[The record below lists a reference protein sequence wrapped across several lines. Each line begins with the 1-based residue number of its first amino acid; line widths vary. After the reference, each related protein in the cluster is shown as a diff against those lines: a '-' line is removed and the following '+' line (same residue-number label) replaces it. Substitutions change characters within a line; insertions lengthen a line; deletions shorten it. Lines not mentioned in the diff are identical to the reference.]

1 MNSSLLAEE
10 TRAAKLSQDAQG
22 MTSLDLSQSQ
32 VNDLELLL
40 SGAYAPLNGYLNQA
54 DHQSVCES
62 MRLADGTLWPYPLSL
77 EIPSELLEN
86 FRRNARIALRDPEGV
101 LLATLSVEDIFEN
114 QERHYAGG
122 KVEGIT
128 LPIHY
133 DHRHLRLLP
142 NTAKPNKKVAL
153 VTSGVLHTEQLEKA
167 LHIARE
173 NNCTILI
180 QALDTGNDD
189 IFGRIRCI
197 KATLATYPEL
207 DIELSVLPAT
217 ASNDAKGVLLQ
228 AIIARNYGCVA
239 IMSSGDMSLINEY
252 SREISLSGVAIPKSS
267 TKDLSN
273 ITTEE
278 LKRMYPDK
286 RDQGFTVFFTG
297 LSGSGKST
305 IANILRVKILE
316 RMPRKVTL
324 LDGDIVRKNLS
335 SELTFSK
342 NHRNLNVLRI
352 GFVAGEITRHGGI
365 AICAPIA
372 PYDEIRKKVRSTV
385 DRLGGFILIHVATPL
400 EICESRD
407 RKGLYAMARAGKIS
421 EFTGI
426 SDPYESPND
435 AELTIETTEIS
446 AEQACQQVI
455 EYLVQEGYLDSA
467 PGA

>member
-10 TRAAKLSQDAQG
+10 TRAAKLSQDAQA
-22 MTSLDLSQSQ
+22 MTSLDLSPSQ

-77 EIPSELLEN
+77 EIPEKLLAN
-86 FRRNARIALRDPEGV
+86 LQRDSRIALRDPEGV
-101 LLATLSVEDIFEN
+101 LLATLSIEDIFEDQN
-114 QERHYAGG
+114 RHYAGG

-128 LPIHY
+128 MPIHY

-142 NTAKPNKKVAL
+142 HTVEPNKKVAL
-153 VTSGVLHTEQLEKA
+153 VTSGVLHPEQLEKA
-167 LHIARE
+167 LHVARE
-173 NNCTILI
+173 NNCAILI

-207 DIELSVLPAT
+207 NIELSVLPAT
-217 ASNDAKGVLLQ
+217 ASNDAQGLLLQ
-228 AIIARNYGCVA
+228 ALIARNYGCLA
-239 IMSSGDMSLINEY
+239 IMSNGDMSLINKY
-252 SREISLSGVAIPKSS
+252 SKEISLSGVGIQQGS
-267 TKDLSN
+267 TNDLSN
-273 ITTEE
+273 VASEE
-278 LKRMYPDK
+278 LKRIYPDK
-286 RDQGFTVFFTG
+286 KDQGFTVFFTG

-316 RMPRKVTL
+316 RVARKVTL

-342 NHRNLNVLRI
+342 EHRNLNVLRI

-426 SDPYESPND
+426 SDPYETPTD
-435 AELTIETTEIS
+435 AELTIHTTEIS

-455 EYLVQEGYLDSA
+455 EYLDQEGYLASA
-467 PGA
+467 S

>member
-1 MNSSLLAEE
+1 M
-10 TRAAKLSQDAQG
+10 
-22 MTSLDLSQSQ
+22 
-32 VNDLELLL
+32 
-40 SGAYAPLNGYLNQA
+40 
-54 DHQSVCES
+54 
-62 MRLADGTLWPYPLSL
+62 
-77 EIPSELLEN
+77 
-86 FRRNARIALRDPEGV
+86 
-101 LLATLSVEDIFEN
+101 
-114 QERHYAGG
+114 
-122 KVEGIT
+122 
-128 LPIHY
+128 
-133 DHRHLRLLP
+133 
-142 NTAKPNKKVAL
+142 
-153 VTSGVLHTEQLEKA
+153 TSGVLHPEQLEKA

-173 NNCTILI
+173 NDCTILI

-252 SREISLSGVAIPKSS
+252 SSEISLSGVAIPKSS

-305 IANILRVKILE
+305 IANILRVKLLE
-316 RMPRKVTL
+316 RMPRKITL

-342 NHRNLNVLRI
+342 DHRNLNVLRI

-455 EYLVQEGYLDSA
+455 EHLVQEGYLDSA
-467 PGA
+467 SGA